1 MKSQRISKTEKK
13 PTFSLPRDF
22 NYESYH
28 MLNPDVSMG
37 GYAGKEG
44 AIQHWLAY
52 GQYEGRKYKF
62 VQPQRRGKIS
72 VIMPSYLGEYSTE
85 LTTSAKNRETK
96 FERAVNSFLYQT
108 YRNSE
113 LIIISDG
120 CHRTSDILKR
130 RFSRY
135 LGNQIILI
143 SLEKQPLFSGEV
155 RNAGLR
161 VATGNLV
168 CYLDTDDMF
177 GAKHLDSLS
186 KGFDYDSDWCF
197 FDDYLYD
204 GKQRTLR
211 NSTLE
216 YSRIGTSN
224 FAHKRSVSVNWADGY
239 GHDYETIMSLIQLR
253 HRKIQTPE
261 YFVCHQTSIGLDF

>member
-1 MKSQRISKTEKK
+1 MKSQRISKIEKK

-28 MLNPDVSMG
+28 LLNPDVSTG
-37 GYAGKEG
+37 GYVGKEG

-130 RFSRY
+130 RFLRY

-186 KGFDYDSDWCF
+186 KGFDYDF
-197 FDDYLYD
+197 
-204 GKQRTLR
+204 T
-211 NSTLE
+211 
-216 YSRIGTSN
+216 
-224 FAHKRSVSVNWADGY
+224 HKRSVSVNWADGY